1 MGFKTK
7 ALYVI
12 KKVLLKYMPDTSV
25 ARILLLAILLL
36 FTDQNLYPYFNYKPV
51 FKDYLRDTPF
61 REYNIYEDTSL
72 VWPEMIS
79 AGKNP
84 AKDSLSVKH
93 AANLLPDRTVFE
105 AFSQD
110 SSKKQA
116 QWVYNAMFP
125 FKHEKALRSLLAEK
139 IPAENEEHIA
149 SAKSVDSLA
158 YLNFE
163 IMGEGKL
170 TEQQMHSF
178 FLSNSDSAGI
188 SRLSDKILLYMQECR
203 AEGVNHDI
211 AFIQMCHETG
221 FLKYNGVVS
230 ADQNNFCGL
239 GTVNN
244 DTPGESFKTAREGI
258 RAHIQHLKAY
268 ASHDTLNNKLIDKRF
283 DFVERGSAKVIKEL
297 TGKWAADPKYD
308 RKLLGL
314 IIRAEDH
321 NNTSLL

>member
-1 MGFKTK
+1 MLD
-7 ALYVI
+7 ASI
-12 KKVLLKYMPDTSV
+12 
-25 ARILLLAILLL
+25 ARILLLVLLLL
-36 FTDQNLYPYFNYKPV
+36 FTDQNLYPYFNYKPD
-51 FKDYLRDTPF
+51 FKDSLREIPF
-61 REYNIYEDTSL
+61 REYSIYEDSTL
-72 VWPEMIS
+72 AWPEMQY
-79 AGKNP
+79 AHKNP
-84 AKDSLSVKH
+84 VK
-93 AANLLPDRTVFE
+93 NSSFVKPSTGLLPDRTILE
-105 AFSQD
+105 AFKKD
-110 SSKKQA
+110 TSKYLKDDLHR
-116 QWVYNAMFP
+116 VYNAVFP
-125 FKHEKALRSLLAEK
+125 FSQERVWRDIFTKEVSSKSKDQASL
-139 IPAENEEHIA
+139 
-149 SAKSVDSLA
+149 KSIDSLA

-221 FLKYNGVVS
+221 FLKFNGVVS
-230 ADQNNFCGL
+230 AEQNNFCGL
-239 GTVNN
+239 GTVND

-268 ASHDTLNNKLIDKRF
+268 ASHDSLNNRLIDNRF
-283 DFVERGSAKVIKEL
+283 DFVERGSALVIKEL

-314 IIRAEDH
+314 IIRAEKH